1 MSLHTPET
9 IYSIYALNQ
18 LGAIVNLIYLTLN
31 AEEILKQTD
40 EVGSKMFLYLENVQ
54 DKVKE
59 IGIDIEAMFV
69 FLVTTRFHFLEGNTK
84 FLFHKIKKCGTKCIT
99 KKGIVECRNE
109 WAYRKADPG

>member
-40 EVGSKMFLYLENVQ
+40 EVGSKMFYILRT
-54 DKVKE
+54 
-59 IGIDIEAMFV
+59 F
-69 FLVTTRFHFLEGNTK
+69 
-84 FLFHKIKKCGTKCIT
+84 KIK
-99 KKGIVECRNE
+99 
-109 WAYRKADPG
+109 

>member
-54 DKVKE
+54 NVKQKSCRDNSLDE
-59 IGIDIEAMFV
+59 
-69 FLVTTRFHFLEGNTK
+69 FL
-84 FLFHKIKKCGTKCIT
+84 
-99 KKGIVECRNE
+99 KKGQ
-109 WAYRKADPG
+109 RK

>member
-1 MSLHTPET
+1 MSLHTPKT

-59 IGIDIEAMFV
+59 IKSKMKAEQIICLPIWNSMPFPLKQNVKQKSCRDNSLDE
-69 FLVTTRFHFLEGNTK
+69 FL
-84 FLFHKIKKCGTKCIT
+84 
-99 KKGIVECRNE
+99 KKGQ
-109 WAYRKADPG
+109 RK

>member
-59 IGIDIEAMFV
+59 IKSKNESRTNYISPNLE
-69 FLVTTRFHFLEGNTK
+69 FHAIS
-84 FLFHKIKKCGTKCIT
+84 IKTDCKTEKLPRQQSG
-99 KKGIVECRNE
+99 
-109 WAYRKADPG
+109 